1 MYSRTSS
8 RGLTCLK
15 SVGHL
20 DFTPR
25 QIWLSLCGG
34 ITYRKMYDKNIDE
47 SSIITKEAPN
57 IYFMYQKSKSLLV
70 INARDFII
78 VNFMAEVS
86 SH

>member
-1 MYSRTSS
+1 MFSRTSA

-15 SVGHL
+15 SIGHL

-25 QIWLSLCGG
+25 QVWLTLCSG

-47 SSIITKEAPN
+47 STIITKEAAN
-57 IYFMYQKSKSLLV
+57 TYVMYQKSKSLMV

-78 VNFMAEVS
+78 VNYMA
-86 SH
+86 